1 MNNKQQT
8 TYQVSLQVK
17 NDRLG
22 NVSTLRRVVV
32 ANNTKAAVHTA
43 REEAKDM
50 GWTVLA
56 NLGVN

>member
-1 MNNKQQT
+1 MNPKTLT

-22 NVSTLRRVVV
+22 NISTLRRVVV
-32 ANNTKAAVHTA
+32 ANNTKAAVHIA